1 MIHDSYTRKYKQLTT
16 NKNFVKA
23 MLKRENI
30 TITVVECERTA
41 REGFTAMIN
50 STYGYQVISSY
61 PSCIELILKISE
73 EKPDVILIG
82 SDCLNEPDVESA
94 CVKNINKIKNL
105 SPRSKIIVFTHT
117 ENPEVVFEVLKAGA
131 DGYLTKDI
139 QPVKLLEA
147 IKEVYEGG
155 APLSPGIA
163 RSVVASFHK
172 NTSSGLTS
180 REVQVLGLLAKG
192 KTYHSIAD
200 QLFIDKE
207 TVRTHIK
214 NIYYKLEVHS
224 KSEAIEKALYQKI
237 I

>member
-1 MIHDSYTRKYKQLTT
+1 
-16 NKNFVKA
+16 

-30 TITVVECERTA
+30 RITVIECERIA

-50 STYGYQVISSY
+50 STYGYQVISTY
-61 PSCIELILKISE
+61 ATCVELMLNVSR
-73 EKPDVILIG
+73 EKPDVILTG
-82 SDCLNEPDVESA
+82 SDCSNEPSVETA
-94 CVKNINKIKNL
+94 CIKNISKIKDL

-117 ENPEVVFEVLKAGA
+117 DNQEVVFEVLKAGA

-147 IKEVYEGG
+147 IKEVHEGG
-155 APLSPGIA
+155 APLSPAIA

-214 NIYYKLEVHS
+214 NIYY
-224 KSEAIEKALYQKI
+224 
-237 I
+237 